1 MSRSGDWIG
10 FIPRTIPKR
19 WHYGERGAL
28 PTFSGEKKK
37 EKERGEKTPLK
48 AAHANEELARWRDL
62 EREEGQGERVCGGGG
77 DLFNSCGFCPN
88 SSSNCDYFFSFAFN
102 ATRLSLFT
110 AFSVFGGFA
119 SLKVSPVKLMS
130 LVFGSQSLLVLAL

>member
-28 PTFSGEKKK
+28 PTFSGKKR
-37 EKERGEKTPLK
+37 ERKGEKTPLK

-62 EREEGQGERVCGGGG
+62 GKEEGASERVYVWGA
-77 DLFNSCGFCPN
+77 DLFNSCGFCP
-88 SSSNCDYFFSFAFN
+88 
-102 ATRLSLFT
+102 
-110 AFSVFGGFA
+110 
-119 SLKVSPVKLMS
+119 K
-130 LVFGSQSLLVLAL
+130 QQH

>member
-28 PTFSGEKKK
+28 PTFSGKKK
-37 EKERGEKTPLK
+37 RKKEKTPLK

-62 EREEGQGERVCGGGG
+62 GKEEGESVFRLRVWLTLAG
-77 DLFNSCGFCPN
+77 LVLNSG
-88 SSSNCDYFFSFAFN
+88 SNRRLFSFFY
-102 ATRLSLFT
+102 LWVLFG
-110 AFSVFGGFA
+110 V
-119 SLKVSPVKLMS
+119 P
-130 LVFGSQSLLVLAL
+130 